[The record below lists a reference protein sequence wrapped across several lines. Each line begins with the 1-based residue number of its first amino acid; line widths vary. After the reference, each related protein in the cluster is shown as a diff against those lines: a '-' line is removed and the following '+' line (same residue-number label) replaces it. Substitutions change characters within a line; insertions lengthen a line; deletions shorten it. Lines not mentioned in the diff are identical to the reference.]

1 MSRKK
6 SHIKILVAVVA
17 LLLGSS
23 PVFAQ
28 SYADAVERFNEAQE
42 VLRANNYA
50 QALEKFKTA
59 AQVSRNVGSEADEI
73 RNRAETQIST
83 IQMVIARELLNAR
96 RFQEAIDAFS
106 KALEYSRTYPN
117 TRVEQQV
124 RSVLPVVHL
133 QYGNTEFRNGNID
146 KAEQLYRTAIEL
158 NRNYARAYYQIGLVY
173 RNREN
178 LDQAI
183 SYYDQAIQI
192 ARNTGDEEVAMQAE
206 AAARDYLTFRG
217 ASIVEDNP
225 RAAIRLLERSL
236 EYDMEHADTY
246 YRLAEA
252 YNNLAMWNEAIRN
265 AELALRHER
274 GGQVARAKIHFEL
287 GVAYKGQE
295 NVARACEAFR
305 NAAFGQFR
313 AAAEH
318 EMEHE
323 LRCGNSRR

>member
-1 MSRKK
+1 MSQKK
-6 SHIKILVAVVA
+6 LHIQLFIAFAA
-17 LLLGSS
+17 LILGSS

-42 VLRANNYA
+42 VLRANNYHE
-50 QALEKFKTA
+50 ALQKFKTA
-59 AQVSRNVGSEADEI
+59 AQVSRSVGSEADEI
-73 RNRAETQIST
+73 RTRAENQIPAV
-83 IQMVIARELLNAR
+83 QFVIARELLNAR
-96 RFQEAIDAFS
+96 KFQEAIDAFA
-106 KALEYSRTYPN
+106 KANEYARTYN
-117 TRVEQQV
+117 VARIQQQ
-124 RSVLPVVHL
+124 SANILPVIHL

-146 KAEQLYRTAIEL
+146 KAETLYRKAIEL
-158 NRNYARAYYQIGLVY
+158 NMNYARAYYQLGLVF

-178 LDQAI
+178 LDEAI

-192 ARNTGDEEVAMQAE
+192 ARNTGDEEVAQQAE

-217 ASIVEDNP
+217 ASMVEGNP
-225 RAAIRLLERSL
+225 RAAVRLLERSL

-252 YNNLAMWNEAIRN
+252 YNNLAMWAEAIRAAN
-265 AELALRHER
+265 QALRYER

-287 GVAYKGQE
+287 GVAYKAQD
-295 NVARACEAFR
+295 NTAQACEAFR
-305 NAAFGQFR
+305 NAAYGQFR